1 MTTILLIR
9 HAQNDWVKKKRLAG
23 WLPDVHLNQ
32 VGIEQAESLSERLAG
47 LPIEAIYCSPL
58 ERCVETAQ
66 IVSQPHKL
74 EVQTMPEIG
83 EVRYGRWEGKK
94 LKKLARKKRKWY
106 AVQHYPSR
114 FRFPGGESFSEV
126 QLRAV
131 KGIEEICNNHPGEVV
146 AAISH
151 ADVIKLVLAYYL
163 GLHIDHFQRLT
174 VSPASINLFALSP
187 DGPLQVIRVNDAGP
201 LKLMSEKK
209 STDTEGATEISNR
222 RVVVEGES
230 GKNDGRS

>member
-32 VGIEQAESLSERLAG
+32 AGIEQAESLAERLAG

-66 IVSQPHKL
+66 IVSQPHNL

-94 LKKLARKKRKWY
+94 LKKLARKKRKWF

-126 QLRAV
+126 QQRAV
-131 KGIEEICNNHPGEVV
+131 KGIEEIC
-146 AAISH
+146 
-151 ADVIKLVLAYYL
+151 
-163 GLHIDHFQRLT
+163 
-174 VSPASINLFALSP
+174 
-187 DGPLQVIRVNDAGP
+187 
-201 LKLMSEKK
+201 KK
-209 STDTEGATEISNR
+209 
-222 RVVVEGES
+222 
-230 GKNDGRS
+230 K